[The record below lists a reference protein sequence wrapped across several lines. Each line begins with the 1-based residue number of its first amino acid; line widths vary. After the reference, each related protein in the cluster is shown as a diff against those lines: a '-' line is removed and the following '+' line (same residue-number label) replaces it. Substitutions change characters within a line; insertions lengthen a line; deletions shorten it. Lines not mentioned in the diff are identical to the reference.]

1 MSNNMFN
8 NIINSTNINS
18 IITGNISSSNFFS
31 DFDKDFFSVLDE
43 EMRQTTNQ
51 FLSETEYITQLLL
64 TPQEDNASLITT
76 LLNHENQYSYQEYID
91 GSLNEY
97 TSIKKL
103 ISDEGKK
110 QLRQEKYS
118 KNEKNMSCPI
128 TLTDFNE
135 NDIITKLPCGHCF
148 EPTAIDHWLSTE
160 KAECPVCRFELD
172 YIE

>member
-8 NIINSTNINS
+8 NVINSTNINS

-76 LLNHENQYSYQEYID
+76 LLNHENQYSYQDYID
-91 GSLNEY
+91 VSLHED

-118 KNEKNMSCPI
+118 KNEKNMCCPI

-135 NDIITKLPCGHCF
+135 NDTITKLPCGHCF
-148 EPTAIDHWLSTE
+148 EPTAIDYWLSTE